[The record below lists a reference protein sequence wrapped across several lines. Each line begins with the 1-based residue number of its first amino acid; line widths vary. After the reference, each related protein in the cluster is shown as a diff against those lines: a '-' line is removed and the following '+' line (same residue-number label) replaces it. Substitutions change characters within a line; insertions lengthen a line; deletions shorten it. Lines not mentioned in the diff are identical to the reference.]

1 MGNGARGHDNLFMNP
16 PAGLVHHHQAEW
28 PPDLRFPTVA
38 LSPRAM
44 PEQNADTAGICDTL
58 LMSANR
64 TLHDIDPSLR
74 YLRHGKPLAAIVVYR
89 SFSRQHGVTAGSALQ
104 R

>member
-1 MGNGARGHDNLFMNP
+1 MGHDARGHDDLFMNP
-16 PAGLVHHHQAEW
+16 PTWLVHHHPAEW
-28 PPDLRFPTVA
+28 LPDLGFPTVA

-74 YLRHGKPLAAIVVYR
+74 YLRHGKALTVIVVYR